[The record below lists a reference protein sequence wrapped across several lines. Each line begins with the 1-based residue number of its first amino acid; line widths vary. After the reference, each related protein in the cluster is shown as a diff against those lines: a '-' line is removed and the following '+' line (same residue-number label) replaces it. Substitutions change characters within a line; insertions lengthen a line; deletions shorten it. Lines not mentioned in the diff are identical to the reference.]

1 MSGLKKKASLLQ
13 CILILRNSEKSGPM
27 KVDINIIDEDGYC
40 IISHSYPKPNPD
52 WATILKELIC
62 LNNKRENFTV
72 EVEYYL

>member
-1 MSGLKKKASLLQ
+1 
-13 CILILRNSEKSGPM
+13 M

-52 WATILKELIC
+52 WATILMELIC